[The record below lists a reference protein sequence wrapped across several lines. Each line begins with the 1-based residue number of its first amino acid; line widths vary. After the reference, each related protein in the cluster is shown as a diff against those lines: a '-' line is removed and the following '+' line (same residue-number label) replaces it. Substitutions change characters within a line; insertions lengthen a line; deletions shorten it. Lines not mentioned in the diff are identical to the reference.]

1 MPVPLADGQGGLC
14 GDFRGT
20 GRDATAHHMNRDDID
35 AALVSRLIASQ
46 FPEWAQLP
54 VRPVALSGWD
64 NRTFRLGEE
73 MSVRLPSAARYVEQ
87 VAKEHRWLPALA
99 RQLPL
104 PIPAPIALGE
114 QDETYPWP
122 WSVYRWIEGEPA
134 STARIDNL
142 NDFATTLA
150 GFLRALYAIDA
161 REGPTAGAHNF
172 YRGGPVATY
181 DGETR
186 AALAKLAGEV
196 DTALATE
203 VWERALASR
212 WDKPS
217 VWVHGDVASG
227 NLLVRGGKLAAVID
241 FGSSGVGDPA
251 CDCTVA
257 WTFLDAESRFV
268 FRQALGF
275 DAETWSRGRGW
286 TLWKGLIVLA
296 EHIGSN
302 PDQEAWARQVIDAV
316 LADHREV
323 G

>member
-1 MPVPLADGQGGLC
+1 
-14 GDFRGT
+14 
-20 GRDATAHHMNRDDID
+20 MNRDDID

-46 FPEWAQLP
+46 FPQWASLP

-64 NRTFRLGEE
+64 NRTFRLGET
-73 MSVRLPSAARYVEQ
+73 MSVRLPSAAHYVGQ
-87 VAKEHRWLPALA
+87 VEKEHRWLPVLA
-99 RQLPL
+99 PQLPL
-104 PIPAPIALGE
+104 PIPAPIAMG
-114 QDETYPWP
+114 QPDETYPWP

-134 STARIDNL
+134 STARIDDL
-142 NDFATTLA
+142 NDFAATLA
-150 GFLRALYAIDA
+150 EFLRALYAIDA
-161 REGPTAGAHNF
+161 RAGPAADAHNF

-186 AALAKLAGEV
+186 AALEKLARKV

-203 VWERALASR
+203 VWERALAPR
-212 WDKPS
+212 WEKRP

-227 NLLVRGGKLAAVID
+227 NLLVRDGKLAAVID

-251 CDCTVA
+251 CDCYIA
-257 WTFLDAESRFV
+257 WTFLNAESRAV
-268 FRQALGF
+268 FREALDF
-275 DAETWSRGRGW
+275 DAETWARGRGW

-302 PDQEAWARQVIDAV
+302 PDQETWARQVIDTA
-316 LADHREV
+316 LADHREI

>member
-1 MPVPLADGQGGLC
+1 
-14 GDFRGT
+14 
-20 GRDATAHHMNRDDID
+20 MNCDDID

-46 FPEWAQLP
+46 FPEWASLP

-64 NRTFRLGEE
+64 NRTFRLGGE
-73 MSVRLPSAARYVEQ
+73 MSVRLPSAAHYVGQ
-87 VAKEHRWLPALA
+87 VEKEHRWLPVLA
-99 RQLPL
+99 PQLPL
-104 PIPAPIALGE
+104 PIPAPIAMG
-114 QDETYPWP
+114 QPDKTYPWP

-134 STARIDNL
+134 SAARIDDP
-142 NDFATTLA
+142 NDFAATLA
-150 GFLRALYAIDA
+150 EFLRALYAIDA
-161 REGPTAGAHNF
+161 REGPAAGTHNF

-186 AALAKLAGEV
+186 AALEKLAGEV

-203 VWERALASR
+203 VWECALASR
-212 WDKPS
+212 WEKRP

-227 NLLVRGGKLAAVID
+227 NLLVRNGKLAAVID

-251 CDCTVA
+251 CDCYVA
-257 WTFLDAESRFV
+257 WTFLDAESRAV
-268 FRQALGF
+268 FRSALGF
-275 DAETWSRGRGW
+275 DAETWARGRGW

-296 EHIGSN
+296 EHLRG
-302 PDQEAWARQVIDAV
+302 DQEKAAWARQVIDTV